1 MPNNYWLL
9 QYIYAKYS
17 NVNVFVTS
25 DKQAGSIPEELFDGA
40 AGQSI
45 ATVNFSKNQLTS
57 VPPRYT
63 HTPSLSFFHTQSIT
77 VWQTVKPQ
85 QKAVLMQMIA
95 G

>member
-40 AGQSI
+40 ADQSI

-63 HTPSLSFFHTQSIT
+63 HTLLSFTHRASLCDRQ
-77 VWQTVKPQ
+77 
-85 QKAVLMQMIA
+85 
-95 G
+95 